1 LSGFWTWEKKIAVC
15 SGQQNWRV
23 HTEVRFFFGAKPKK
37 NRSLKGGDVMKKA
50 THAQLQAIVGKI
62 DMVKVSASV
71 CSCGCSCHV
80 PKVAMR

>member
-1 LSGFWTWEKKIAVC
+1 
-15 SGQQNWRV
+15 
-23 HTEVRFFFGAKPKK
+23 
-37 NRSLKGGDVMKKA
+37 MKKA